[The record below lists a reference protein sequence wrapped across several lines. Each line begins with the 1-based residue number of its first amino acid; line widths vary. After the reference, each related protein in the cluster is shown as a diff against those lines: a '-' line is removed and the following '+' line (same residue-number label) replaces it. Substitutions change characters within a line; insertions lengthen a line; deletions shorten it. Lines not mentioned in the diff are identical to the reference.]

1 MKMLLLAALAAA
13 IVSSGC
19 TTSNADVVLLKTLT
33 GPARCTAPVNGACA
47 GCETACPALKQAL
60 CVGGSTTAATDGTA
74 AACAA
79 PASCSCL

>member
-1 MKMLLLAALAAA
+1 MRTFVFATLVLVLLN
-13 IVSSGC
+13 GC

-33 GPARCTAPVNGACA
+33 SPAKCTAPARGACG

-60 CVGGSTTAATDGTA
+60 CIDGTGTDA
-74 AACAA
+74 STNAPAACTR